1 MIYITFK
8 AFKTSR
14 GTSES
19 IEYLIIGGHRCI
31 QENLCDD
38 HGPTNNNSTIVMW
51 IEISIDQSSTENSA
65 TLPNSTI

>member
-8 AFKTSR
+8 AFRTSR

-19 IEYLIIGGHRCI
+19 IEYLIIGGCRCL

-38 HGPTNNNSTIVMW
+38 HDPTNNNSAIVMW

>member
-8 AFKTSR
+8 AFKTSQ

-19 IEYLIIGGHRCI
+19 IEYLIIGGHRRI
-31 QENLCDD
+31 QENLCVD
-38 HGPTNNNSTIVMW
+38 HDPTNNNSAIVMW

>member
-8 AFKTSR
+8 AFKTSQ

-38 HGPTNNNSTIVMW
+38 HDPTNNNSAIVMW